1 MIVKA
6 RLHRP
11 FDKVGGKTQI
21 NMLYET
27 GNENAEFIINGSLK
41 FEANKAGSFEFDI
54 LPAHPCYSLIRR
66 YRSYIS
72 VTINEDDEMW
82 VGDDDVS
89 YLDDGIVFFGR
100 ILTISMSFNRVKH
113 VVCEGLLANLVDAP
127 MYNDLTHDPGTLS
140 ELDDGGSTQIIYQ
153 RNKDGTITRKVI
165 AIDEETTEV
174 YKVTGDANLM
184 WLKAGD
190 SYGNITQRKD
200 IRFLPADISS
210 ETMDDV
216 DVYGGQ
222 SVGDFITGELVGV
235 YGGFMKLRYVMDNS
249 FDVFGQL
256 SWIKDPSMDGFEA
269 EENTQP
275 IEFGKNLMNLSAE
288 YVEDNIVNG
297 VCVSWTTEKD
307 EKKWRVKTKTSL
319 TVDSLEILKEIEVP
333 AVYNAKVYDGM
344 REAATE
350 FIEVPGI
357 STQAKAISYAT
368 AYAKKFCNYELDKGE
383 FDSYTVKAVDRHFI
397 DDTAFQ
403 EIKLYDQVRLISS
416 PHEVDKVFTCTSI
429 EYSLDNP
436 LVRSYTLQIYRPK
449 PSSNEKVLSKQLGKK
464 IKYAEKEEK
473 ETVSSRKVT
482 TTIVE

>member
-82 VGDDDVS
+82 VGDDDWS
-89 YLDDGIVFFGR
+89 YIDDGIVFYGR
-100 ILTISMSFNRVKH
+100 ILSITMSFNRVKH

-140 ELDDGGSTQIIYQ
+140 ELDD
-153 RNKDGTITRKVI
+153 DGIRYIMYHGASVENPTNNVI
-165 AIDEETTEV
+165 AIDDETTEV

-190 SYGNITQRKD
+190 SYRNITQRSD
-200 IRFLPADISS
+200 IRFIGADISS
-210 ETMDDV
+210 EAMDDI

-222 SVGDFITGELVGV
+222 SVGDFITGELVGI
-235 YGGFMKLRYVMDNS
+235 YGGFLKMNYLMDNS
-249 FDVFGQL
+249 FDVFAQL
-256 SWIKDPSMDGFEA
+256 SWIKDPTMDGFEA
-269 EENTQP
+269 EENGQP
-275 IEFGKNLMNLSAE
+275 IEFGKNLLDLSAE
-288 YVEDNIVNG
+288 YVEDNVVNG
-297 VCVSWTTEKD
+297 VCVAWTTKKD
-307 EKKWRVKTKTSL
+307 EKKWRVKTKSSL
-319 TVDSLEILKEIEVP
+319 TVDSFEIPKEIEVP
-333 AVYNAKVYDGM
+333 AVYNAKVYDGV

-357 STQAKAISYAT
+357 STQSKAISYAM

-397 DDTAFQ
+397 DDITFQ

-416 PHEVDKVFTCTSI
+416 PHEVDKAFTCTSI

-449 PSSNEKVLSKQLGKK
+449 PSSNEKVLSKQIGKK
-464 IKYAEKEEK
+464 IKYADKES
-473 ETVSSRKVT
+473 VSSNKVT
-482 TTIVE
+482 EKISG